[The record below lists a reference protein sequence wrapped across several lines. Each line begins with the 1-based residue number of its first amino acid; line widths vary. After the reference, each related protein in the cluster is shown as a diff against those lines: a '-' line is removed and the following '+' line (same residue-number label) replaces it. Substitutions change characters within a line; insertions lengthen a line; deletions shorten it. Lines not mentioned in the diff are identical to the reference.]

1 MIQENL
7 IPGFPLLIKMLL
19 LDYKLLN
26 NQEIIKGNIKTYV
39 DQRLNDFRTTLLIS
53 LSSFFFVEIIEIKYA
68 PMKHIFS
75 AKSATTFFLQITSPL

>member
-39 DQRLNDFRTTLLIS
+39 DQRLNDFRTT
-53 LSSFFFVEIIEIKYA
+53 
-68 PMKHIFS
+68 
-75 AKSATTFFLQITSPL
+75 